1 MIQATPVMI
10 ADYKI
15 LLDACVMANYGVC
28 DLYLR
33 LAEKP
38 RLFSPKWSQD
48 ILDEVHSTHVEK
60 LDWDERLATSF
71 QNAVKDAFPEAMITD
86 YQELIPIMTNDEKDR
101 HVLAAAVRDKLNLII
116 TFNLKDFKAKDLSKW
131 NIEALHPQDYLLTL
145 YSMKP
150 GIVMMKLAKIAQKK
164 EQDLEDVILD
174 FGVALP
180 KFSKRLLEDMGEDTT
195 Y

>member
-1 MIQATPVMI
+1 MTQAIRVMI

-15 LLDACVMANYGVC
+15 LLDACVLANYPVC

-38 RLFSPKWSQD
+38 RLFLPKWSPD
-48 ILDEVHSTHVEK
+48 ILDEVYNTHVNK
-60 LDWDERLATSF
+60 LDWPTNLADSF
-71 QNAVKDAFPEAMITD
+71 QDSVKEAFPEAMIND
-86 YQELIPIMTNDEKDR
+86 YQELIPAMTNDEKDR
-101 HVLAAAVRDKLNLII
+101 HVLAAAVRDKLSLII
-116 TFNLKDFKAKDLSKW
+116 TFNLKDFKEKDLAKW
-131 NIEALHPQDYLLTL
+131 DVEAMHPQDYLLTL

-150 GIVMMKLAKIAQKK
+150 GIVMMKLVKIAQKK
-164 EQDLEDVILD
+164 DQDLEDVIID
-174 FGVALP
+174 FGKSLP

>member
-1 MIQATPVMI
+1 MKQAIRVMI

-38 RLFSPKWSQD
+38 RLFLPKWSQD
-48 ILDEVHSTHVEK
+48 ILDEVYSTHIEK
-60 LDWDERLATSF
+60 LGWDERLANSF
-71 QNAVKDAFPEAMITD
+71 QNTVKDAFPEAMITD

-101 HVLAAAVRDKLNLII
+101 HVLAAGVREKLNLII
-116 TFNLKDFKAKDLSKW
+116 TFNLKDFKAEDLSKW
-131 NIEALHPQDYLLTL
+131 NIETLHPQDYLLTL

-164 EQDLEDVILD
+164 EQDLED
-174 FGVALP
+174 
-180 KFSKRLLEDMGEDTT
+180 MGEDTT